1 METFP
6 RPAPDSLMYSQA
18 GSDQG
23 EDGKKKNNSNYKAP
37 PKKTDERDERQRVH
51 ASTVFFGGAF
61 QTKCSKKSYVYR
73 GEVKNGRKSRKI

>member
-1 METFP
+1 MGTWSYIGTINIIQQFI
-6 RPAPDSLMYSQA
+6 
-18 GSDQG
+18 
-23 EDGKKKNNSNYKAP
+23 YKAP

-73 GEVKNGRKSRKI
+73 GEVKNGRKSAKI